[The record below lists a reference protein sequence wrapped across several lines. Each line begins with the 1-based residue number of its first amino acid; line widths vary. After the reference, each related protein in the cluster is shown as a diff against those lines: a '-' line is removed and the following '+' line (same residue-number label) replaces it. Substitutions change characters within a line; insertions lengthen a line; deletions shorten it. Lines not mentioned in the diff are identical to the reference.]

1 MYQKVSWRAQE
12 QFQRERSIFANSL
25 CYAHTAGCFLASLLV
40 DRAFRARLGRIGCLR
55 PSWAP
60 IGTLLGVFGH
70 PLGRSWET
78 LGRSWGALGGLLGV
92 LGELLGALGSSWKA
106 LGAL

>member
-1 MYQKVSWRAQE
+1 MAVTSTAGGLLNRL
-12 QFQRERSIFANSL
+12 ANSL

-40 DRAFRARLGRIGCLR
+40 DRAFRARLGRVGYLTA
-55 PSWAP
+55 SWAP

-78 LGRSWGALGGLLGV
+78 LGSSWGALGGLLGA
-92 LGELLGALGSSWKA
+92 LGRLLGHFGELY
-106 LGAL
+106 